1 MLPDDL
7 KANGKAIEQN
17 ARAQDTDKGAAHDS
31 AQETPGLM
39 QLVIC
44 VLGIYASLYVYHL
57 DR

>member
-1 MLPDDL
+1 MLPENF
-7 KANGKAIEQN
+7 KANGQVKEQN
-17 ARAQDTDKGAAHDS
+17 ARAQDTDKGAAHDF